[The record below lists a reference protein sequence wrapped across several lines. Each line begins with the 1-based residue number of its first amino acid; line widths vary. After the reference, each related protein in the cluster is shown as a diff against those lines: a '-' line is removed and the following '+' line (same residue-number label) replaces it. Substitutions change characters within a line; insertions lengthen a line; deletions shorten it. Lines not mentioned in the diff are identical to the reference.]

1 MTKNVIQ
8 IRMPV
13 KLAEDI
19 ERLVKKG
26 LYKNRSE
33 VVIDAVRHFLGSE
46 KRSEIGSLIERQLM
60 GRREEVGYSK
70 EELDALW
77 AKVRSGDA
85 WKKRFGESAD
95 EVMATLRSKR

>member
-8 IRMPV
+8 IRMPE

-19 ERLVKKG
+19 EELVKKG

-46 KRSEIGSLIERQLM
+46 KKSNIALLIERQLM
-60 GRREEVGYSK
+60 GKSEKTSYSK
-70 EELDALW
+70 NELED
-77 AKVRSGDA
+77 
-85 WKKRFGESAD
+85 
-95 EVMATLRSKR
+95 

>member
-8 IRMPV
+8 IRMPE

-19 ERLVKKG
+19 EELVKKG

-46 KRSEIGSLIERQLM
+46 KKSNIALIIERQLM
-60 GRREEVGYSK
+60 GKSEKTSYSK
-70 EELDALW
+70 NELEDLW
-77 AKVRSGDA
+77 DKVRKGEA
-85 WKKRFGESAD
+85 WKKRFEESAD
-95 EVMATLRSKR
+95 EVMATLRKRR